1 MPLRR
6 FLIGEISSKG
16 SKYTNIQMYTNI
28 LTSQSLLRLPVIILL
43 VIIVIDVIVVF
54 VFLQLTVYV
63 TIPAENWNVTSC
75 DSQRKHNCWR
85 NTDFRTDE
93 IEYLSLGRGLS
104 QFVMKGLFSSPSLV
118 PLFSEIVVEQKV
130 LKYFEGIS
138 FLATILNMHNNPGIL
153 QHCLIFTS
161 YCVKA
166 NTWCASYDAETSYL
180 QKDRENTERWFR
192 FLKRWP

>member
-1 MPLRR
+1 
-6 FLIGEISSKG
+6 
-16 SKYTNIQMYTNI
+16 MYTNI

-54 VFLQLTVYV
+54 VFLQLTVYL

-75 DSQRKHNCWR
+75 DSQRKHNLWR
-85 NTDFRTDE
+85 NFDFRTDE
-93 IEYLSLGRGLS
+93 IEHLSLGRGLS

-138 FLATILNMHNNPGIL
+138 FLATILNYAKESPGIL
-153 QHCLIFTS
+153 QHCIIFTS

-180 QKDRENTERWFR
+180 QKDRENTERWFSFFEKVTR
-192 FLKRWP
+192 MFLF